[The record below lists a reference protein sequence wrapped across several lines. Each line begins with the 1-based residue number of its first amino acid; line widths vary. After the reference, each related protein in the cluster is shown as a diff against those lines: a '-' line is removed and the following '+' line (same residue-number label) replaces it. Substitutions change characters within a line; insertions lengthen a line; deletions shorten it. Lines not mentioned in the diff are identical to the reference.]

1 MTCDT
6 PRDTTATATGSVA
19 EDAVP
24 FDRRRVMRWLIVI
37 IGAGL
42 VLGFVWDA
50 LFGRLFPFQPAD
62 IGDWLNKAGAW
73 APLVYIGAMIVA
85 IVASPIPSVPLD
97 IAAGLTFGLFW
108 GTIYTL
114 IGAEIGAVIA
124 FLVARRLGRPR
135 LVRRLS
141 PEAMRHIDDLS
152 ARVGVKAIIVMRL
165 LPAFNFDWVSY
176 AAGLTAI
183 SLPRFAIATLIGMTP
198 PVIAITAVGSTYGDR
213 PVLSISILV
222 VLVLLATGPLMVL
235 LRRSRRVPAIPSQG
249 DAEAP
254 GG

>member
-6 PRDTTATATGSVA
+6 PRDTIATATGSVA

-176 AAGLTAI
+176 AAGMTSI
-183 SLPRFAIATLIGMTP
+183 SLPRFAAATFMGMIP
-198 PVIAITAVGSTYGDR
+198 PVVAIVAVGASLPDR
-213 PVLSISILV
+213 PLLSAAIFAGLV
-222 VLVLLATGPLMVL
+222 ALALGPLIV
-235 LRRSRRVPAIPSQG
+235 VAIPSLRRPLVRLNRRWTERSG
-249 DAEAP
+249 
-254 GG
+254 

>member
-1 MTCDT
+1 MTE
-6 PRDTTATATGSVA
+6 TATVSGP
-19 EDAVP
+19 DDPLP
-24 FDRRRVMRWLIVI
+24 FDRRRVVRWLIVI
-37 IGAGL
+37 VGAGL

-62 IGDWLNKAGAW
+62 IGDWLNKAGPW

-85 IVASPIPSVPLD
+85 IIASPIPSAPLD

-124 FLVARRLGRPR
+124 FLIARRLGRPR
-135 LVRRLS
+135 LARRLS
-141 PEAMRHIDDLS
+141 PEAMGHIDDLS
-152 ARVGVKAIIVMRL
+152 ERVGLKAIIVLRL
-165 LPAFNFDWVSY
+165 LPAFNVDWVSY

-198 PVIAITAVGSTYGDR
+198 PVIAITAVGSTYADS

-222 VLVLLATGPLMVL
+222 VLVLLATGPLMLL
-235 LRRSRRVPAIPSQG
+235 LRRPRRDATIPSQG
-249 DAEAP
+249 DAQVP